1 MDGLAASNSL
11 APRDSNVHRRPAH
24 LGGFVQLGLGL
35 LPIAPILL
43 LPFIIVFF
51 VVVFPI
57 WGVTLAILGI
67 LLLLVRGIDWLAR
80 AAGVTVFAGASRGLS
95 RALRWVLTFG
105 GFTERYK
112 RNQV

>member
-1 MDGLAASNSL
+1 M
-11 APRDSNVHRRPAH
+11 
-24 LGGFVQLGLGL
+24 QLGLGL

-51 VVVFPI
+51 VVVFPL
-57 WGVTLAILGI
+57 WGIALGVVGI
-67 LLLLVRGIDWLAR
+67 LLLLLRAADWLAR
-80 AAGVTVFAGASRGLS
+80 AAGSTALGGAVKALR

-112 RNQV
+112 QRTD

>member
-1 MDGLAASNSL
+1 M
-11 APRDSNVHRRPAH
+11 H
-24 LGGFVQLGLGL
+24 LGLGL

-57 WGVTLAILGI
+57 WGVALGVLG
-67 LLLLVRGIDWLAR
+67 LLLLLMRAADWLAR
-80 AAGVTVFAGASRGLS
+80 TAGITALGGAVDALR

-105 GFTERYK
+105 GFTERFK
-112 RNQV
+112 ETPE

>member
-1 MDGLAASNSL
+1 MVAGM
-11 APRDSNVHRRPAH
+11 
-24 LGGFVQLGLGL
+24 GL

-57 WGVTLAILGI
+57 WGVSLGVLG
-67 LLLLVRGIDWLAR
+67 LLLLILRALDALGR
-80 AAGVTVFAGASRGLS
+80 AAGVDAFTPAVGGVS

-105 GFTERYK
+105 GFTERFK
-112 RNQV
+112 ERRT